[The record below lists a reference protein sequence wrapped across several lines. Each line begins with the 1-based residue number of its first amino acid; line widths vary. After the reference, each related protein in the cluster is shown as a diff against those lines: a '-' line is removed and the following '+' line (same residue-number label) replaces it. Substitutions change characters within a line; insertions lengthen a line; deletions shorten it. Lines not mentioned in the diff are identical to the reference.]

1 MEQTNLGPPTPN
13 LRDLTRGI
21 YLYIANHP
29 FTINSNVCHPLTK
42 EQVGVNKYRLWD
54 GQVLENGLVCSI
66 YADQPREAAVFE
78 PWELGEC
85 GQDKADFF
93 FRIKYSYN
101 EVVIGNR
108 ETNKV
113 YTEVPEWAQYG
124 LGQNLLTSNS
134 KKNVILEINPGI
146 EIIQEYLQLTK
157 YIIDDVRHKK
167 DFPLPI
173 SSIEMLSQ
181 SVKTKRWEEGDTIYF
196 QEGTALIQV
205 VAFISRTW
213 RDRLDPLYLSQT
225 NINTTI
231 N

>member
-1 MEQTNLGPPTPN
+1 MAPTSLGPPTPN
-13 LRDLTRGI
+13 LKDLGRGI

-29 FTINSNVCHPLTK
+29 FIISSNVHHPITK
-42 EQVGVNKYRLWD
+42 EIIHVNKFRLWD

-66 YADQPREAAVFE
+66 YADYPKEAALFE
-78 PWELGEC
+78 PWELGEN
-85 GQDKADFF
+85 GHDKATFF
-93 FRIKYSYN
+93 FKVKYSYN
-101 EVVIGNR
+101 EVILGNQ
-108 ETNKV
+108 ETNKK

-124 LGQNLLTSNS
+124 LGQNLLTSNT

-157 YIIDDVRHKK
+157 YIIDDIRHKK

-196 QEGTALIQV
+196 QEGQALLRID
-205 VAFISRTW
+205 AYISRAW
-213 RDRLDPLYLSQT
+213 RDRTNPLYTSQT